1 MTVATRQPDS
11 EAPVPTHGTD
21 EGSVWTLR
29 PRPHALTEP
38 GFESS
43 RVSEL
48 VAALA
53 WIVRSWLSPA
63 EADAIK
69 KQRTRRTRREQRE
82 P

>member
-11 EAPVPTHGTD
+11 EAPVPTHGSD

-53 WIVRSWLSPA
+53 LCARG
-63 EADAIK
+63 
-69 KQRTRRTRREQRE
+69 
-82 P
+82 